1 MRRGLHRPKVKAGPG
16 CAGDSDPLRPCC
28 GAGKRT
34 VSRLATCKQ
43 RIAHGAR
50 RDDIASIASF
60 PTGRNLKVLA
70 FPSSLIT
77 AGFYVSS
84 AVEPQ
89 VLKPSSSAR
98 ASTEPGSPKTESA
111 ASGNRPSAVAST
123 DEDASLKKSEVDIW
137 QKSKGRAGPTPQLP
151 SGLARHDTM
160 QHASRLCNNTAQYS
174 IRR

>member
-1 MRRGLHRPKVKAGPG
+1 MKLGGRYHDGACRR
-16 CAGDSDPLRPCC
+16 DPLRPCS

-34 VSRLATCKQ
+34 VSRLTTCKQ
-43 RIAHGAR
+43 RIAHGVR
-50 RDDIASIASF
+50 RDDIAIIASF
-60 PTGRNLKVLA
+60 PRNQKVLA

-77 AGFYVSS
+77 AGFNVSS

-111 ASGNRPSAVAST
+111 SSGNRLSAVASN

-151 SGLARHDTM
+151 SGLARHATM
-160 QHASRLCNNTAQYS
+160 QHASRSCNNTAQYS

>member
-1 MRRGLHRPKVKAGPG
+1 MKLGGRYHDGACRR
-16 CAGDSDPLRPCC
+16 DPLRPCC

-60 PTGRNLKVLA
+60 PTGRNQKGLA

-160 QHASRLCNNTAQYS
+160 QHASRSCNNTAQYS